1 MVTHDHHTLSKG
13 EFKSNAGGH
22 FSQAP
27 PGHSSLAP
35 KSPTVLLQTPQY
47 RKLGKSH
54 PALKINQWF
63 MAVAVCWGFT
73 LPGKK
78 QGRRFR
84 DAN

>member
-35 KSPTVLLQTPQY
+35 KPYWTHEAFLVW
-47 RKLGKSH
+47 KVA
-54 PALKINQWF
+54 PAAPDFYCVMKKIPSTN
-63 MAVAVCWGFT
+63 
-73 LPGKK
+73 KE
-78 QGRRFR
+78 R
-84 DAN
+84 